1 MNYSMVKYKVDLSDT
16 AYFNG
21 ITIDSSYL
29 SEGLEYAK
37 QHGINRVLIRN
48 EEGIKQKIDFE
59 LFKKYDFITTL
70 HWIAPLSK
78 LSNIE
83 GIYSLTKLKELRWAP
98 TINLPI
104 DLSAFPHI
112 EMLSTTYCKQ
122 MSGWDELN
130 NLKFLFLT
138 KVDTCNL
145 YFLHKVINLEYLR
158 ILRGKIVSISGIDNC
173 SKLKTLFLQSCNCI
187 STLEPTIR
195 KLSLDKLNIENCTNL
210 KADETLNKYVKSI
223 SII

>member
-37 QHGINRVLIRN
+37 KHGINRVLIRN

-173 SKLKTLFLQSCNCI
+173 SKLT
-187 STLEPTIR
+187 
-195 KLSLDKLNIENCTNL
+195 
-210 KADETLNKYVKSI
+210 VM
-223 SII
+223 

>member
-1 MNYSMVKYKVDLSDT
+1 M
-16 AYFNG
+16 
-21 ITIDSSYL
+21 
-29 SEGLEYAK
+29 
-37 QHGINRVLIRN
+37 
-48 EEGIKQKIDFE
+48 
-59 LFKKYDFITTL
+59 
-70 HWIAPLSK
+70 SK

-83 GIYSLTKLKELRWAP
+83 GIYSLAKLKELRWAP

-195 KLSLDKLNIENCTNL
+195 KLSLDKLIIENCTNL
-210 KADETLNKYVKSI
+210 KADETLNKYIKSI